1 MNSTV
6 GQEPQ
11 VCLRPENLIHR
22 ITHRIR
28 QSLELQDILKTTT
41 AEVQAFLGT
50 DRIKIYRFHPDGSG
64 QVVAEYLDPQRRL
77 PSLYGLNFPADDI
90 PPQARQLFIESRV
103 RTVVDV
109 DLGTIGES
117 CLRNPETGEL
127 IQESIHYRP
136 LDPCH
141 AEYLTTMGVKS
152 TLGAPIFYQD
162 TLWGLLIS
170 HHAEPKTISEQQLQA
185 IQMVVG
191 QLSVAIAQ
199 ANLLTQT
206 REKAARETTI
216 RQIASLLH
224 ALPTIEFQ
232 PALEQAIAAFGGS
245 GGRLFVNTELFA
257 MPQQVVTNSVCESL
271 RVYTCGT
278 QPVLHPM
285 AQLQQVEQYQGWQSH
300 FQAAEAGPWAIADL
314 YQESELRNI
323 QPAFRPTAIRG
334 LLIIPLM
341 ARQQVAGYL
350 SVFRDEIETETLWAG
365 QFDADLRQT
374 YPRQSFEIW
383 RQSQS
388 GQICP
393 WTDNEME
400 LAQSLGRIFASAI
413 EQYVLYHQVQTLN
426 ASLETQV
433 EERTAQLSQTLRE
446 LKQTQAQLVQTEKMS
461 SLGQLVAGVAHEIN
475 NPVNFIHGNLS
486 YIGEYTKALIELL
499 TLYQTEHIHPSDT
512 LQEKIADL
520 DLAFL
525 MADLPKTL
533 SSMQVGTDRIRQIV
547 LSLRNFSRLDQSD
560 LKSVDLR
567 EGIDSTLM
575 ILQHRLKG
583 RPEHPEIKVIK
594 SYNPLPLVECYAG
607 AMNQVFM
614 NLLSN
619 AIDALEEMYADRP
632 AEPENPAQIRI
643 QTQVVDGDRVEIRIA
658 DTGLGIE
665 PETQARLFDPFF
677 TTKPIGKGTG
687 LGLSIS
693 YQIVAEQHG
702 GSLKCL
708 SSLGQGTEFVI
719 EIPITPAKG

>member
-1 MNSTV
+1 
-6 GQEPQ
+6 
-11 VCLRPENLIHR
+11 
-22 ITHRIR
+22 
-28 QSLELQDILKTTT
+28 
-41 AEVQAFLGT
+41 
-50 DRIKIYRFHPDGSG
+50 
-64 QVVAEYLDPQRRL
+64 
-77 PSLYGLNFPADDI
+77 
-90 PPQARQLFIESRV
+90 
-103 RTVVDV
+103 
-109 DLGTIGES
+109 
-117 CLRNPETGEL
+117 
-127 IQESIHYRP
+127 
-136 LDPCH
+136 
-141 AEYLTTMGVKS
+141 
-152 TLGAPIFYQD
+152 
-162 TLWGLLIS
+162 
-170 HHAEPKTISEQQLQA
+170 
-185 IQMVVG
+185 
-191 QLSVAIAQ
+191 
-199 ANLLTQT
+199 
-206 REKAARETTI
+206 
-216 RQIASLLH
+216 
-224 ALPTIEFQ
+224 
-232 PALEQAIAAFGGS
+232 
-245 GGRLFVNTELFA
+245 
-257 MPQQVVTNSVCESL
+257 
-271 RVYTCGT
+271 
-278 QPVLHPM
+278 
-285 AQLQQVEQYQGWQSH
+285 
-300 FQAAEAGPWAIADL
+300 
-314 YQESELRNI
+314 
-323 QPAFRPTAIRG
+323 
-334 LLIIPLM
+334 M